1 VESTATPSIS
11 RARERISSIGVSME
25 EGMLP
30 RPGAR
35 GAVAVIVNWV
45 DREQN
50 YFQSNVKSCVN

>member
-50 YFQSNVKSCVN
+50 